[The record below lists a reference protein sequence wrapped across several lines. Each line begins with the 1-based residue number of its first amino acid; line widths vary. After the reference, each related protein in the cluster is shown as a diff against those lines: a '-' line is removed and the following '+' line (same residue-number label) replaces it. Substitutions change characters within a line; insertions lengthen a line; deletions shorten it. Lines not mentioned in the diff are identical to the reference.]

1 MRAGLATYRSATDGA
16 ACGPKGVM
24 AITAAAQPNAAPTPN
39 AVRNAMVVTNPL
51 PAKPRRLTICRAV
64 RSNAFAG
71 CGGRRNLG
79 HSFRVD
85 TRQHGA
91 GTGDAKS
98 RATRRA
104 GVSSVRYP

>member
-1 MRAGLATYRSATDGA
+1 
-16 ACGPKGVM
+16 M
-24 AITAAAQPNAAPTPN
+24 AITAAAQPNAAPSPK
-39 AVRNAMVVTNPL
+39 AVRNVMVVTNPPCEAEAVNDL
-51 PAKPRRLTICRAV
+51 QGGSFQCFRGLRRPPEPR
-64 RSNAFAG
+64 
-71 CGGRRNLG
+71 
-79 HSFRVD
+79 SFLRVD